1 MVLAISVVLA
11 FPKSYKT
18 LAVPKGV
25 IQGLGIITGSTYCG
39 MVIPAPIVLIGV
51 YIRIISNYKVYII
64 FWPRHYGIHHFLHHN
79 PVIGQGRVG
88 AFFGSCGSCASEGD
102 NASGSSEPIPS
113 CHCRFLWAAS
123 HSEIYRNLRFAC
135 VDSVEIFWKIL
146 WRLEEHQLELVVE
159 LVVSTSSTTLR
170 AMIPISTRN
179 MYINIKVAHE
189 FQHGKQQL
197 YNYRQYYIY
206 IYTH

>member
-64 FWPRHYGIHHFLHHN
+64 F
-79 PVIGQGRVG
+79 
-88 AFFGSCGSCASEGD
+88 
-102 NASGSSEPIPS
+102 
-113 CHCRFLWAAS
+113 
-123 HSEIYRNLRFAC
+123 
-135 VDSVEIFWKIL
+135 
-146 WRLEEHQLELVVE
+146 
-159 LVVSTSSTTLR
+159 
-170 AMIPISTRN
+170 
-179 MYINIKVAHE
+179 
-189 FQHGKQQL
+189 
-197 YNYRQYYIY
+197 
-206 IYTH
+206 